1 MRSIFILLSLLA
13 STLPLLAQEQ
23 AEYMNQTTRD
33 RINFANLNINNNATL
48 FSIKG
53 PAGTLLGTPYLD
65 TTWQAGNVKFY
76 NKVGM
81 SLTTDSLAGVPV
93 RLDLLANEV
102 DVRANATSIKAVK
115 VSAVRYVDMNNA
127 YGSVSRFINVQEFQ
141 SEGQSLTGF
150 FEQIVAGKLGLLLH
164 PSVHIQKGNYNVAM
178 NVGSK
183 DDQLIKKMDWYVARG
198 RQTVKFSPGKKTV
211 LELMADKKEQMD
223 TFLKDKK
230 PDLKTREGLFATFA
244 YYNTL

>member
-1 MRSIFILLSLLA
+1 MRSIFILLGLLVY
-13 STLPLLAQEQ
+13 TLPVFAQEQ
-23 AEYMNQTTRD
+23 GEYMTQTTRD

-48 FSIKG
+48 FTIKG

-93 RLDLLANEV
+93 RLDLLANEI
-102 DVRANATSIKAVK
+102 DVKAGATSIKAVK
-115 VSAVRYVDMNNA
+115 ASAIRYVDMNNA

-141 SEGQSLTGF
+141 TEGQTLTGF
-150 FEQIVAGKLGLLLH
+150 FEQIVVGKLSLLMH

-183 DDQLIKKMDWYVARG
+183 DDQLVKKMDWYVARG
-198 RQTVKFSPGKKTV
+198 KQVVKFSPGKKAV
-211 LELMADKKEQMD
+211 LELMADKKDQLD
-223 TFLKDKK
+223 TFLKTQK
-230 PDLKTREGLFATFA
+230 PDLKTREGLSTTFV

>member
-1 MRSIFILLSLLA
+1 MRFIFIILSLLLYN
-13 STLPLLAQEQ
+13 LPAFSQEQ

-93 RLDLLANEV
+93 RLDLMANEV
-102 DVRANATSIKAVK
+102 DVKAGATSIKAVK
-115 VSAVRYVDMNNA
+115 ASAVRYVDMNNA

-150 FEQIVAGKLGLLLH
+150 FEQIVAGKLGLLMH
-164 PSVHIQKGNYNVAM
+164 PAVYIQKGNYNVAM

-183 DDQLIKKMDWYVARG
+183 DDQLLKKMDWYVARG
-198 RQTVKFSPGKKTV
+198 KQVMKFSPGKKAV
-211 LELMADKKEQMD
+211 LELMADKKDQID
-223 TFLKDKK
+223 AFLKNKK
-230 PDLKTREGLFATFA
+230 PDLKSRDGLFTTFA

>member
-1 MRSIFILLSLLA
+1 MRFIFIFLSLLL
-13 STLPLLAQEQ
+13 SNLPAFSQEQ
-23 AEYMNQTTRD
+23 TEYMSQTTRD

-48 FSIKG
+48 FTIKG
-53 PAGTLLGTPYLD
+53 PAGALIGTPYLD

-76 NKVGM
+76 NKIGM

-102 DVRANATSIKAVK
+102 DVRAGATSIKAVK
-115 VSAVRYVDMNNA
+115 VSAVRYIDMNNA

-150 FEQIVAGKLGLLLH
+150 FEQMVAGKLSLLMY

-183 DDQLIKKMDWYVARG
+183 DDQLLKKTDWYVARG
-198 RQTVKFSPGKKTV
+198 KQVVKFSPGKKAI
-211 LELMADKKEQMD
+211 LDLMADKKDQID
-223 TFLKDKK
+223 RFLKEKK
-230 PDLKTREGLFATFA
+230 PDLKTRDGLYTTFT

>member
-1 MRSIFILLSLLA
+1 MRFIFIFLSLLL
-13 STLPLLAQEQ
+13 SNLPAFSQEQ
-23 AEYMNQTTRD
+23 TEYMTQTTRD

-48 FSIKG
+48 FTIKG
-53 PAGTLLGTPYLD
+53 PAGTLIGTPYLD

-102 DVRANATSIKAVK
+102 DVRAGTSSIKAVK
-115 VSAVRYVDMNNA
+115 ASAIRYVDMNNA

-141 SEGQSLTGF
+141 PEGQPLTGF
-150 FEQIVAGKLGLLLH
+150 FEQIAAGKLSLLMH
-164 PSVHIQKGNYNVAM
+164 PTVHIQKGNYNVAM

-183 DDQLIKKMDWYVARG
+183 DDVLMKRFDWYAGRG
-198 RQTVKFSPGKKTV
+198 KQVVKFSPGKKAI
-211 LELMADKKEQMD
+211 LDLMADKKDQID
-223 TFLKDKK
+223 AFLKAKK
-230 PDLKTREGLFATFA
+230 PDLKTREGLFTTFA

>member
-1 MRSIFILLSLLA
+1 MRFIFISLSLLLLN
-13 STLPLLAQEQ
+13 LPVFSQEQ
-23 AEYMNQTTRD
+23 TEYMTQTTRD

-48 FSIKG
+48 FTIKG
-53 PAGTLLGTPYLD
+53 PAGTLIGTPYLD

-76 NKVGM
+76 NKIGM

-102 DVRANATSIKAVK
+102 DVRAGATGIKAVK
-115 VSAVRYVDMNNA
+115 ASAVRYVDMNNT

-150 FEQIVAGKLGLLLH
+150 FEQVVAGKLSLLMH

-183 DDQLIKKMDWYVARG
+183 DDQLLKKMDWYVARG
-198 RQTVKFSPGKKTV
+198 KLAVKFSPGKKAI
-211 LELMADKKEQMD
+211 LELMADRKDQID
-223 TFLKDKK
+223 AFLKNKK
-230 PDLKTREGLFATFA
+230 PDLRTRDGLSSTFA
-244 YYNTL
+244 YYNSL